1 MSISIKSAF
10 LSFIVV
16 VIFALSPTLS
26 AQETQENRVLDS
38 DHSVVGVFADV
49 LKEPGEAVK
58 IEDKQ
63 KHQILFIMGVL
74 LFVLILAT
82 ATLGVRMALFGKQLF
97 IPHMICAGATVF
109 LSLAHAVTAIVWFYP
124 Y

>member
-1 MSISIKSAF
+1 MNISIKSAF

-16 VIFALSPTLS
+16 AIFVLSPALF
-26 AQETQENRVLDS
+26 AQESSSVNS
-38 DHSVVGVFADV
+38 DHEVVGVFADV
-49 LKEPGEAVK
+49 LQEPGEAVK

-74 LFVLILAT
+74 LLALILAT

-97 IPHMICAGATVF
+97 IPHMICAGGTVF

>member
-16 VIFALSPTLS
+16 VIFVLSPTLF
-26 AQETQENRVLDS
+26 AQENSALNLNS
-38 DHSVVGVFADV
+38 DHDVVGVFTDA
-49 LKEPGEAVK
+49 LEEPGVAVK